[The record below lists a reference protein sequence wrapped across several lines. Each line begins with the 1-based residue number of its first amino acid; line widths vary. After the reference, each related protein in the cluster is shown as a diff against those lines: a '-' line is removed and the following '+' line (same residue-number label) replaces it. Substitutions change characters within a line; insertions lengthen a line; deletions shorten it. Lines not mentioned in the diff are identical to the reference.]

1 VFGERKRAA
10 SVPASG
16 PSSAAVVRPLEVPVV
31 TETKRLMG
39 RGEPGRAVRFAYP
52 AALTDAARAF
62 GWELPG
68 AATHREALANFTDQ
82 APPHFVTHLARL
94 YALYEPA
101 RYGREAPPLLEDP
114 VQILLSLYSFPP
126 MWMLYAQPGSG
137 SPTRSAAP
145 PARRRE
151 PLRPSDLL
159 AGE

>member
-1 VFGERKRAA
+1 
-10 SVPASG
+10 
-16 PSSAAVVRPLEVPVV
+16 V

-62 GWELPG
+62 GWELSG
-68 AATHREALANFTDQ
+68 AATHRETLAGFTDK

-101 RYGREAPPLLEDP
+101 RYGREAPPLFEDP

-126 MWMLYAQPGSG
+126 MWMLYAQSG
-137 SPTRSAAP
+137 VP
-145 PARRRE
+145 PAPSRPPASAPQRV
-151 PLRPSDLL
+151 PLRPNGPLG
-159 AGE
+159 GE